1 MDWPII
7 FGGVGVLASLIVG
20 IGGLIKNRADA
31 RVGLRAD
38 AGEELTLFEA
48 RYQAILDEVRESLVD
63 PLRLEVERLRGEL
76 DLLREELAAERAA
89 GKLTARQYRI
99 ALAHIRGLRAWIA
112 LHDLAA
118 LTDDSPPD
126 PPESLRDDLG

>member
-38 AGEELTLFEA
+38 TREELTLFEA

-89 GKLTARQYRI
+89 GKLRSEERRVGNARRAEAGGAACTASGS
-99 ALAHIRGLRAWIA
+99 A
-112 LHDLAA
+112 
-118 LTDDSPPD
+118 
-126 PPESLRDDLG
+126 ESGDGT